1 MIWAI
6 LDSSNKVTSIVTQEE
21 RPTNGVKG
29 HDPSCSVGKIFNGWT
44 FDFPEWTA
52 FQFLMRFTA
61 QEREAIRSASKADST
76 LADFLQ
82 LSQAAQTISA
92 GNQMTIDGM
101 NYLVTSGIITEQRKQ
116 EILDVNI

>member
-6 LDSSNKVTSIVTQEE
+6 LDSSNKVVSIVTQEE
-21 RPTNGVKG
+21 KPANAVKG
-29 HDPSCSVGKIFNGWT
+29 HDSSCAIGKFFNGWT

-52 FQFLMRFTA
+52 FEFLMRFTA
-61 QEREAIRSASKADST
+61 QEREDIRSLAKSDPI

-101 NYLVTSGIITEQRKQ
+101 AYLVTIGILTEQRKQ
-116 EILDVNI
+116 EILNA